1 MGIRLSGRHSS
12 IVVGYC
18 RNQYKVY
25 DNNPGCQS
33 EDCSDSIT
41 YVACAKVFIWK
52 QAYNFELA
60 YAIIVFIMGVAMAP
74 LSYLVNKID
83 VELGEREGKL

>member
-1 MGIRLSGRHSS
+1 M
-12 IVVGYC
+12 
-18 RNQYKVY
+18 
-25 DNNPGCQS
+25 
-33 EDCSDSIT
+33 
-41 YVACAKVFIWK
+41 ACAKVFIWK